1 MKQRGI
7 TLVELMIVIAI
18 IGILAGIAY
27 PSYTQYVQRSNRSEA
42 MNELV
47 RIANMQEQFF
57 ADNRRYATNLTELG
71 FPMVTTLTENSLY
84 QIQVTAAAVR
94 TFTLTATG
102 QGVQATD
109 TCVTMN
115 IDQAGTKTASAQNCW
130 R

>member
-7 TLVELMIVIAI
+7 TLIELMIAVAI
-18 IGILAGIAY
+18 IGILAAIAY

-47 RIANMQEQFF
+47 RVANLQEQFF
-57 ADNRRYATNLTELG
+57 ADNRRYAVNLRELG
-71 FPMVTTLTENSLY
+71 FPADIADTENRLY
-84 QIQVTAAAVR
+84 QIRITAAAQR
-94 TFTLTATG
+94 SFTLTATG

-109 TCVTMN
+109 QCVTMN
-115 IDQAGTKTASAQNCW
+115 IDQTGAKTASAQNCW

>member
-7 TLVELMIVIAI
+7 TLIELMIVVAI
-18 IGILAGIAY
+18 IGIIAAIAY

-47 RIANMQEQFF
+47 RVANMQEQFF
-57 ADNRRYATNLTELG
+57 ADNRRYAADLTELG
-71 FPMVTTLTENSLY
+71 FPDVTALTENGLY
-84 QIQVTAAAVR
+84 QVQVTAATVR

-109 TCVTMN
+109 QCVTMN
-115 IDQAGTKTASAQNCW
+115 IDQTGAKTASAQNCW

>member
-7 TLVELMIVIAI
+7 TLIELMVVVAI
-18 IGILAGIAY
+18 IGILAAIAY
-27 PSYTQYVQRSNRSEA
+27 PSYTQYVQRSNRAEA

-57 ADNRRYATNLTELG
+57 ADNRSYASDLSTLG
-71 FPMVTTLTENSLY
+71 FGANTHTTENGLY
-84 QIQVTAAAVR
+84 QISVSASTAR
-94 TFTLTATG
+94 TFTLTAVG

-109 TCVTMN
+109 VCATMSIN
-115 IDQAGTKTASAQNCW
+115 QAGAKTASAQNCW

>member
-7 TLVELMIVIAI
+7 TLIELMVVVAI
-18 IGILAGIAY
+18 MGILAAIAY
-27 PSYTQYVQRSNRSEA
+27 PSYTQYVQRSNRAEA

-57 ADNRRYATNLTELG
+57 ADNRSYAPNLSTLG
-71 FPMVTTLTENSLY
+71 FAGNTHTTETGLY
-84 QIQVTAAAVR
+84 QITLTAAAAR

-109 TCVTMN
+109 ACATMSIN
-115 IDQAGTKTASAQNCW
+115 QAGAKTASAQNCW

>member
-7 TLVELMIVIAI
+7 TLIEMMIVIAI
-18 IGILAGIAY
+18 LGILVAVAY
-27 PSYTQYVQRSNRSEA
+27 PSYSRHVQRSNRSEG

-57 ADNRRYATNLTELG
+57 ADSRRYAADLTELG
-71 FPMVTTLTENSLY
+71 FPGAVFTTENGLY
-84 QIQVTAAAVR
+84 QIRVSAAAAR
-94 TFTLTATG
+94 TFTLTAVA

-109 TCVTMN
+109 VCATMSIN
-115 IDQAGTKTASAQNCW
+115 QAGAKTASAQDCW